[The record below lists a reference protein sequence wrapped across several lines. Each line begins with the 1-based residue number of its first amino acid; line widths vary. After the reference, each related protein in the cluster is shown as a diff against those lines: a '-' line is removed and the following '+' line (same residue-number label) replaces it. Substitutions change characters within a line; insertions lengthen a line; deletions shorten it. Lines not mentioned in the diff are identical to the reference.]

1 MKTFT
6 PFEKLAREIN
16 YICRTRVIVKIT
28 MNCGVIRVV
37 GFDDSDFYNVVKWF
51 NQYKCFKPINISYRK
66 TVATFQLSF

>member
-28 MNCGVIRVV
+28 MNCGIIRVV
-37 GFDDSDFYNVVKWF
+37 GFDDSDFYNVV
-51 NQYKCFKPINISYRK
+51 
-66 TVATFQLSF
+66 